1 MYYFGVEGDY
11 NVMVIDILGPNL
23 EALFQFCDKKYSQK
37 TLLMMALQCVA
48 RMEQLHSKGF
58 IHRDIKPENF
68 CMGVGKKS
76 HIVFSID
83 FGLAKRFNDP
93 KTGLHIAFKENKGMT
108 GTARY
113 ASLSAQLGN
122 EQSRRDDLEAVGYM
136 LCYFLRNG
144 DLPWMG
150 IKAKKKDKIE
160 MLKQLKRDTTFETL
174 LEGHPQE
181 YIEYMKHVRGLAFD
195 QDPNYAYIRKL
206 FEGAMTKNGWT
217 MDYNFD
223 WLIKKMERVRELN
236 PPEVEE

>member
-1 MYYFGVEGDY
+1 
-11 NVMVIDILGPNL
+11 
-23 EALFQFCDKKYSQK
+23 
-37 TLLMMALQCVA
+37 
-48 RMEQLHSKGF
+48 
-58 IHRDIKPENF
+58 
-68 CMGVGKKS
+68 
-76 HIVFSID
+76 
-83 FGLAKRFNDP
+83 
-93 KTGLHIAFKENKGMT
+93 
-108 GTARY
+108 
-113 ASLSAQLGN
+113 
-122 EQSRRDDLEAVGYM
+122 
-136 LCYFLRNG
+136 
-144 DLPWMG
+144 
-150 IKAKKKDKIE
+150 